1 MADLQEAG
9 LKLVA
14 EGADAFEN
22 TLDGIGS
29 VLAGF
34 GSIAVEAASMAA
46 EALGEFFADSFAGA
60 LEAEQTLARLG
71 QVIESTGGIAGVT
84 VQDAEA
90 LADEFKNLAG
100 GSDDAIISIIDM
112 GLRMG
117 TISEDEMPA
126 FIQTTLD
133 LGSVMGDTA
142 RASQIL
148 ARAQEDPIGTLGA
161 LRKAGILV
169 SEEMEAQI
177 KAMVKSGDTA
187 GAYSLLMDRVGE
199 ATEGAAETMANT
211 TAGQWAIFQETIAD
225 AGETIVGAFLPAL
238 NGILA
243 GFMPLV
249 PIISE
254 VATVIGNIIGDFIAT
269 GGDFGTVIDNVR
281 EGFAGILPPD
291 VIDGIVNAVV
301 WFRDEMPGILEAGR
315 ASIQP
320 VIDAATALG
329 QSFADSM
336 PIIQEKVEEAI
347 AFVKEQFDTFGPPI
361 IENVTKTLGEIK
373 KFWDEHGD
381 EILEIVKV
389 AFEVLTTTIGGLMV
403 LVSGAVT
410 AGMEILNGDWTGA
423 WETVKATARTFME
436 GVLNLVGTDLDTF
449 ISDWQGTF
457 DMLDDVIDIGTAN
470 VLTWLKDGLN
480 AAVEGAKTVINGF
493 ADVGTAIMDAI
504 VQSIKDGASGVINA
518 MLGALQDAIDSAQA
532 LLGIHSPSKLAMKMI
547 GAPFSKGIAEGILAG
562 IKGIDSAV
570 SMAIT
575 PMISPPMSAGAI
587 GAQYAYNNSTTI
599 TNNLSVHTP
608 KPMTS
613 VIGEFATMQ
622 TIYGAGI

>member
-14 EGADAFEN
+14 EGADSFEN

-34 GSIAVEAASMAA
+34 GSIAVEAAGMAA

-84 VQDAEA
+84 VRDAEA

-100 GSDDAIISIIDM
+100 GSDDAILSIIDM

-133 LGSVMGDTA
+133 LGTVMGDTA
-142 RASQIL
+142 KASQVL

-254 VATVIGNIIGDFIAT
+254 VATVIGSLITDFIAT
-269 GGDFGTVIDNVR
+269 GGDFGVVVDGIR
-281 EGFAGILPPD
+281 EGFAGILPQE
-291 VIDGIVNAVV
+291 VIDTIANAVL

-320 VIDAATALG
+320 LIDASMNVADAF
-329 QSFADSM
+329 SDSM
-336 PIIQEKVEEAI
+336 PMIQAAVSVMVDFVIGQFEALSPTLI
-347 AFVKEQFDTFGPPI
+347 ANVSSTLDSLATF
-361 IENVTKTLGEIK
+361 
-373 KFWDEHGD
+373 WREHGD
-381 EILEIVKV
+381 EIIATVTF
-389 AFEVLTTTIGGLMV
+389 AFELITVTVGTALTILSGLV
-403 LVSGAVT
+403 ASGLAL
-410 AGMEILNGDWTGA
+410 INGDTEQATEIWRSTFT
-423 WETVKATARTFME
+423 TVMDNI
-436 GVLNLVGTDLDTF
+436 LSLVGTDLDTF
-449 ISDWQGTF
+449 VSDWSGTF
-457 DMLDDVIDIGTAN
+457 AMVDDIVNIGIAQVGNAILSGLQDTID
-470 VLTWLKDGLN
+470 
-480 AAVEGAKTVINGF
+480 GALIFISSFSDLGS
-493 ADVGTAIMDAI
+493 AIMDAI
-504 VQSIKDGASGVINA
+504 VASIQAGASGVINA
-518 MLGALQDAIDSAQA
+518 ILGALQDAIDSAQA
-532 LLGIHSPSKLAMKMI
+532 LLGISSPSKLAMKTI

-622 TIYGAGI
+622 TLYGAGI